1 MREVDRDAV
10 LAVGHARGRLAALV
24 VEAGEGAAA
33 SSPLVSLSLAVVLE
47 LGVLELGV
55 LDGTDELDDG
65 AYVDEVSLSPPSV
78 VLTRLV
84 SVTDGGSESAP
95 DPRALTTSSSAAA
108 ADVMAVRYMAVP
120 PSSRPPVA
128 SPP

>member
-1 MREVDRDAV
+1 MAV
-10 LAVGHARGRLAALV
+10 
-24 VEAGEGAAA
+24 
-33 SSPLVSLSLAVVLE
+33 SPPLLSLSLAVVLE
-47 LGVLELGV
+47 QGELELGV

-84 SVTDGGSESAP
+84 SVTDGVSSESAP

>member
-33 SSPLVSLSLAVVLE
+33 SSPPVSLSLAVVLE

-84 SVTDGGSESAP
+84 SVTDGGSPESSP
-95 DPRALTTSSSAAA
+95 DPQALTPTSSSAAA
-108 ADVMAVRYMAVP
+108 PDVMAVR
-120 PSSRPPVA
+120 
-128 SPP
+128 